1 MNSVPM
7 TEPLQNGALIEDL
20 IASKPKVKD
29 IVTPEMRRAAE
40 HAVMLRL
47 CDQIGAHHR
56 WDWIVDDVIEA
67 LSQTE
72 VSCPENR
79 S

>member
-40 HAVMLRL
+40 QAVMLRL
-47 CDQIGAHHR
+47 CSELGPHR
-56 WDWIVDDVIEA
+56 SWDWIVDDVIEA
-67 LSQTE
+67 LSQAE
-72 VSCPENR
+72 VSCPA
-79 S
+79 